1 MDELTLLGGIHIS
14 TQLLVFNGKKEIL
27 SFFFFSALPVCYQ
40 LNSTTDVTIHI
51 RSSVYDDEVSFSSR
65 AEKEKNSISPGEFQ
79 VIEKDKSNT
88 CQFIF
93 SHMGGI
99 LMIKLKEKKK
109 KDYTEDNQ
117 AKKRKKVHVRR
128 PLFSSSRF
136 LITSLHRR

>member
-65 AEKEKNSISPGEFQ
+65 AEKKKNSISPGEFQ

-109 KDYTEDNQ
+109 RIILKII
-117 AKKRKKVHVRR
+117 KRRKERKYMFEGLSSL
-128 PLFSSSRF
+128 PLDF
-136 LITSLHRR
+136 